1 MVDNKEFKIKI
12 FFFTVSMF
20 FFFLIN
26 VTFAGNR
33 YENETKIIEKNTA
46 DFIKINQQKIAEFNV
61 LKDAWNQLSN
71 QVKEIGSILSLKVN
85 TVDTKADESI
95 QRLQKINDEK
105 VYVEST
111 IASMSIVRAKINV
124 IAAKIKELIEKY
136 PGIKEA
142 NLKNLSLVI
151 SNVNI
156 AENTIRERKKKVDVM
171 LEQWMAW
178 QFDIAKKAKEKHQ
191 YEIMSESEVI
201 HTLNRINTTFS
212 ILKMNFL
219 LALKNSDYEDAENIL
234 QGFARLRSVF
244 PLFFSDKITN
254 KNQSQLLKQ
263 ILNSTEIDQSHM
275 AGLIEKNAK
284 KIVKFK
290 SVSDL

>member
-95 QRLQKINDEK
+95 KRLQEINDEK

-142 NLKNLSLVI
+142 NLKNLSIVI
-151 SNVNI
+151 SNVSI
-156 AENTIRERKKKVDVM
+156 AENTMRERKKKVDVM

>member
-95 QRLQKINDEK
+95 QRLQEINDEK

>member
-71 QVKEIGSILSLKVN
+71 QVKEIGSVLSLKVN

-95 QRLQKINDEK
+95 QRLQEINDEK

-136 PGIKEA
+136 PGIKET

-178 QFDIAKKAKEKHQ
+178 QFDIAKKAKEKYQ
-191 YEIMSESEVI
+191 YEIMSELEVI

>member
-71 QVKEIGSILSLKVN
+71 QVKEIGSVLSLKVN

-95 QRLQKINDEK
+95 QRLQEINDEK

-178 QFDIAKKAKEKHQ
+178 QFDIAKKAKEKYQ
-191 YEIMSESEVI
+191 YEIMSELEVI

-263 ILNSTEIDQSHM
+263 ILNSTEADQSHM
-275 AGLIEKNAK
+275 TGLIEKNAK

>member
-95 QRLQKINDEK
+95 KRLQEINDEK

-136 PGIKEA
+136 PGIKET

>member
-71 QVKEIGSILSLKVN
+71 QVKEIGSVLSLKVN

-95 QRLQKINDEK
+95 QRLQEINDEK

-136 PGIKEA
+136 PGIKET